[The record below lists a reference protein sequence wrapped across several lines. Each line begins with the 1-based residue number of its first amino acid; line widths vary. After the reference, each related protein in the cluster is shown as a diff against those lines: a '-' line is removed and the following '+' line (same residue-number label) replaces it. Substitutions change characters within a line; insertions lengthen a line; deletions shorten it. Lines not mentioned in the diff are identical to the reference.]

1 MGERMHRVIEVARLL
16 GVSKVTVYKK
26 MELNKKELKS
36 YIRYRSNIA
45 YIEDPGVEILRKALN
60 LSADDDIHQESAAIA
75 EIQSAAEMQEELNA
89 TQSMVLQSYDLHCS
103 DLLQQLESYSHMIK
117 VRKEENERKEQQLK
131 MLQRLV
137 KWNKSSVS
145 FVEKMQDALIQI
157 GE

>member
-1 MGERMHRVIEVARLL
+1 MHRVIEVARLL

-26 MELNKKELKS
+26 MELHKRELKP

-45 YIEDPGVEILRKALN
+45 YIEDPGVDILRKALN
-60 LSADDDIHQESAAIA
+60 LSIDESMDSTEPANSETQSSAALK
-75 EIQSAAEMQEELNA
+75 EELDA
-89 TQSMVLQSYDLHCS
+89 TQSLVLQAYDLHCS
-103 DLLQQLESYSHMIK
+103 DLLQQLENYSHMIK
-117 VRKEENERKEQQLK
+117 VRREENERKEQQLK

-145 FVEKMQDALIQI
+145 FVEKMHEALIQI